1 MLTHPTLDRLNA
13 LGLHGMANAFVDIE
27 ATGEAA
33 SLGHAEWLALLLE
46 REASL
51 RHDKRLATRLRYAKL
66 RQQACV
72 EDIDYRTPRGL
83 DRPLFAKL
91 VEGRWI
97 DDHAN
102 LLICGPAG
110 LGKREVALAL
120 ADHVLAQGD
129 ATHATRTRQLIAA
142 GTHPDL
148 QLVSFI
154 PNKSGDKL
162 RTEIVIE
169 QVREITEKLALTPQ
183 YGVAQV
189 VIVDPADA
197 INRSAANALLKTLEE
212 PQPGRYL
219 WLISSDPAR
228 LPQTIRSRCQ
238 RLEFKLPPQHEAL
251 AWLQQLG
258 HSEASVRE
266 ALEAA
271 RGHPG
276 QADNWLREDGLSLR
290 REVGRDLEQLA
301 AGKTGAVELAQKWCG
316 DDNAALRLRFAADLA
331 LAQAST
337 DALTTPERLHKL
349 AAWFDAANR
358 TRDLLRTTVR
368 ADLAVVEL
376 LLAWNKVNER
386 PAARGNR

>member
-1 MLTHPTLDRLNA
+1 MTDTFSPWQQRAYDQTVAALDAGR
-13 LGLHGMANAFVDIE
+13 
-27 ATGEAA
+27 
-33 SLGHAEWLALLLE
+33 LGH
-46 REASL
+46 
-51 RHDKRLATRLRYAKL
+51 
-66 RQQACV
+66 
-72 EDIDYRTPRGL
+72 G
-83 DRPLFAKL
+83 
-91 VEGRWI
+91 
-97 DDHAN
+97 

-110 LGKREVALAL
+110 LGKREVALRL
-120 ADHVLAQGD
+120 ASHVLAGGD
-129 ATHATRTRQLIAA
+129 SPAAQRSAQLIAA

-169 QVREITEKLALTPQ
+169 QVREISQKLALTPQ

-189 VIVDPADA
+189 VVVDPADA
-197 INRSAANALLKTLEE
+197 INRAACNALLKTLEE

-228 LPQTIRSRCQ
+228 LPATVRSRCQ
-238 RLEFKLPPQHEAL
+238 RLEFKLPPREESL
-251 AWLQQLG
+251 AWLQAQG
-258 HSEASVRE
+258 HSDASARE

-276 QADNWLREDGLSLR
+276 LADDWLRHDGLALR
-290 REVGRDLEQLA
+290 RQVATDLEALV
-301 AGKTGAVELAQKWCG
+301 AGRSGAVELAQRWTN
-316 DDNAALRLRFAADLA
+316 DEHAALRLRHAADLA
-331 LAQAST
+331 LAQATGGGLT
-337 DALTTPERLHKL
+337 DPERLHKL
-349 AAWFDAANR
+349 GAWFDAANR

-386 PAARGNR
+386 HAKGNRA

>member
-1 MLTHPTLDRLNA
+1 MNAFSPWQQRAYDQTVAALDAGRL
-13 LGLHGMANAFVDIE
+13 GHGM
-27 ATGEAA
+27 
-33 SLGHAEWLALLLE
+33 
-46 REASL
+46 
-51 RHDKRLATRLRYAKL
+51 
-66 RQQACV
+66 
-72 EDIDYRTPRGL
+72 
-83 DRPLFAKL
+83 LF
-91 VEGRWI
+91 
-97 DDHAN
+97 
-102 LLICGPAG
+102 CGPAG

-120 ADHVLAQGD
+120 ATHVLSRGEPA
-129 ATHATRTRQLIAA
+129 HAERTRQLLAA

-148 QLVSFI
+148 QLISFI

-169 QVREITEKLALTPQ
+169 QVREITDKLALTPQ

-228 LPQTIRSRCQ
+228 LPQTVRSRCQ
-238 RLEFKLPPQHEAL
+238 KLEFKLPPQAEAL
-251 AWLQQLG
+251 AWLAQRG
-258 HSEASVRE
+258 HSEAEARE

-276 QADNWLREDGLSLR
+276 LADQWLREDGLALR
-290 REVGRDLEQLA
+290 REVTRELEQLA
-301 AGKTGAVELAQKWCG
+301 AGRTTAVELAQKWCG
-316 DDNAALRLRFAADLA
+316 DDNAALRLRFAAEGA
-331 LAQAST
+331 LQQAST
-337 DALTTPERLHKL
+337 HGLTEPERLHKL

-376 LLAWNKVNER
+376 LLAWNRVNER
-386 PAARGNR
+386 QSRGNR